1 MKKMKSFRIGAVSET
16 ECGETLWQLLLRG
29 EEVTI
34 EAFDGSAWP
43 FVRKGKDSVM
53 LRRCDTVCVGDL
65 VLVHDCMGKTRLM
78 RIRDAQS
85 VCVLMD
91 CDGDMRPAQY
101 YTSNE
106 VKATVT
112 GVIDHRGHRRKPGRA
127 VLWRHQPDFMKR
139 LFLLLKPHDSY
150 RNHHECANK

>member
-16 ECGETLWQLLLRG
+16 ECDGTLWQLLLRG

-34 EAFDGSAWP
+34 EAFD
-43 FVRKGKDSVM
+43 
-53 LRRCDTVCVGDL
+53 
-65 VLVHDCMGKTRLM
+65 
-78 RIRDAQS
+78 
-85 VCVLMD
+85 
-91 CDGDMRPAQY
+91 CDGDRRPAQY
-101 YTSNE
+101 YASNE

-150 RNHHECANK
+150 RNHHECEWHYMTDK